1 MTIKPQC
8 GDYSYESFIWIR
20 ALSKVSYERFHPSLD
35 VHSSLLKLI
44 IYIDSLSKNKAANN
58 GRKSLFFLFGF
69 TRYVTI
75 RNIIQCRH
83 FFQFE
88 CRVEGIAQTI
98 IAILGIFGNLVASF
112 ILSRREMRN
121 AFNLVS
127 TVQLMILNVI
137 NIYRLPI
144 NVK

>member
-1 MTIKPQC
+1 MWRLFLWIIYLDQ
-8 GDYSYESFIWIR
+8 SFEQSILW
-20 ALSKVSYERFHPSLD
+20 KVPSL
-35 VHSSLLKLI
+35 SRCPFFFTK

-69 TRYVTI
+69 TKYVTI

-144 NVK
+144 NVKWIGQW